1 VVSPAGSGVVVLPE
15 APTPAPLAPQEV
27 ADLLGPFR
35 FDPVADPALMGAAGT
50 IAFLSQLIT
59 GTGELSAQPPAV
71 DSRRLSGLDRL
82 ALNHG
87 VWKPAPL
94 LGGIGVG
101 AALGFAV
108 LDSAVTAKGAGLRE
122 GLTDGGLYTEAILLN
137 IATANVV
144 KLAVRRPRPRRY
156 FSDDQALGTDDALS
170 FYSLHTALTASV
182 TATGAYL
189 AFVRASERNTPRSR
203 AKGWV
208 ILGVGTVLTGFVGY
222 TRVRAHEHFPS
233 DVMVGGIVGGAI
245 GVLVPHWHR
254 RVPIRAPDS
263 ALRPSSVGFGPGPG
277 DRAGLSL
284 VGQF

>member
-1 VVSPAGSGVVVLPE
+1 VPE
-15 APTPAPLAPQEV
+15 APSPAPLAPDDVE
-27 ADLLGPFR
+27 ALLGPFR
-35 FDPVADPALMGAAGT
+35 FDPVADPALMGASGT

-71 DSRRLSGLDRL
+71 DSRKLSVLDRP
-82 ALNHG
+82 AIYSKE
-87 VWKPAPL
+87 WKQAPL

-108 LDSAVTAKGAGLRE
+108 VDSVITAQDAGLRE
-122 GLTDGGLYTEAILLN
+122 GLTDGGLYTEAVLLN

-156 FSDDQALGTDDALS
+156 ITDDQARGTDDALS

-189 AFVRASERNTPRSR
+189 AFTRAAEANTRRSW

-208 ILGVGTVLTGFVGY
+208 ILGVGTALTGFVAY

-233 DVMVGGIVGGAI
+233 DTMVGGIVGASI

-254 RVPIRAPDS
+254 RVPIRLPDS
-263 ALRPSSVGFGPGPG
+263 PLRPGSVTFGPGPG
-277 DRAGLSL
+277 DGAGLSVL
-284 VGQF
+284 GQF

>member
-1 VVSPAGSGVVVLPE
+1 MTDAADAAAAAAPQ
-15 APTPAPLAPQEV
+15 APTPAPLAPTEV
-27 ADLLGPFR
+27 AALLGPFR

-71 DSRRLSGLDRL
+71 DSRKLSALDRP
-82 ALNHG
+82 AITSSE
-87 VWKPAPL
+87 WKQAPL
-94 LGGIGVG
+94 WGGVGVG

-108 LDSAVTAKGAGLRE
+108 FDSVSTGNASGIRE
-122 GLTDGGLYTEAILLN
+122 GFTDGGLYTEALLLN
-137 IATANVV
+137 VATANVV

-156 FSDDQALGTDDALS
+156 IASDEARGTDDALS
-170 FYSLHTALTASV
+170 FYSLHTALVASV

-189 AFVRASERNTPRSR
+189 AFARAAESNTRRSR

-208 ILGVGTVLTGFVGY
+208 ILGVGTALTGFVGY

-233 DVMVGGIVGGAI
+233 DTMVGGIVGASI

-254 RVPIRAPDS
+254 RVPVRLPES
-263 ALRPSSVGFGPGPG
+263 SFRPTSVSLGPGPG
-277 DRAGLSL
+277 DGAGLSV
-284 VGQF
+284 VGAF